1 MTSGLPFIIGD
12 KVIELGERAEVRIN
26 IAKLPSHTDI
36 DLALYVFRGKEPGP
50 TLLVTAS
57 LHGDEVNGTETL
69 RRMIRSEMLM
79 PERGN
84 VIAIPIV
91 NVYGF
96 IHQTR
101 ALPDGKDLNRSFPG
115 SKSGSLARRLAHTL
129 MTEVIPFIDV
139 GIDLHTGGA
148 MRTNYPQVR
157 CNFEREESVRL
168 AHAFGAPFILNSGEI
183 EGSFRKA
190 ACDADKTIIVYEGGE
205 SSRLDEL
212 SITEAVDGI
221 QRVMIYLG
229 MIPPLSQSQQSRGS
243 TVLAD
248 SSWVRAKI
256 AGLFHPLL
264 EYGEE
269 VRSGQI
275 IAQIGDPYGEE
286 LLEVHAPHNGFVIG
300 LNYHPVVHAGDAL
313 IHIGWPPREGEEV
326 HPPDWI
332 GSDPDADYD
341 VPEEWMGM
349 GIEGA

>member
-1 MTSGLPFIIGD
+1 MNGHLPFVFGD
-12 KVIELGERAEVRIN
+12 QVVNLGERAEVRIN

-36 DLALYVFRGKEPGP
+36 DLALFVFRGKEPGP

-69 RRMIRSEMLM
+69 RRMIRREMLM
-79 PERGN
+79 PESGT

-101 ALPDGKDLNRSFPG
+101 ELPDGKDLNRSFPG
-115 SKSGSLARRLAHTL
+115 SRSGSLARRLAHVI
-129 MTEVIPFIDV
+129 MTEVIPFVDV

-157 CNFEREESVRL
+157 CNFAREESVRL

-190 ACDADKTIIVYEGGE
+190 ACDVDKTIIVYEGGE
-205 SSRLDEL
+205 SRRLDER
-212 SITEAVDGI
+212 SIVEAIDGI
-221 QRVMIYLG
+221 QRVMTHLG
-229 MIPPLSQSQQSRGS
+229 MSPSIVPARTS

-264 EYGEE
+264 DYGAE
-269 VRSGQI
+269 VRSGEI
-275 IAQIGDPYGEE
+275 IAHIGDPYGGE
-286 LLEVHAPHNGFVIG
+286 LLEVHAPHNGYVIG

-313 IHIGWPPREGEEV
+313 IHIGWPPREGEEL

-341 VPEEWMGM
+341 VPDEWMGM
-349 GIEGA
+349 GIGGA